1 MNIIDSD
8 SNSPLMSHISKS
20 EIKKNRASIC
30 MISMFKNE
38 SKGIRRM
45 LESVYKHIDFYV
57 FQDNGSTDGTPDI
70 VKEFFAD
77 KDIPGFIYQIEE
89 GWVGFEV

>member
-1 MNIIDSD
+1 MNT
-8 SNSPLMSHISKS
+8 
-20 EIKKNRASIC
+20 KKTKIV

-57 FQDNGSTDGTPDI
+57 FQDNGL
-70 VKEFFAD
+70 EH
-77 KDIPGFIYQIEE
+77 QIL
-89 GWVGFEV
+89 

>member
-1 MNIIDSD
+1 MNT
-8 SNSPLMSHISKS
+8 
-20 EIKKNRASIC
+20 KKTKIV

-77 KDIPGFIYQIEE
+77 KDIPGFIYK
-89 GWVGFEV
+89 